1 VLPLHHGSIIG
12 YCGCKFNA
20 KFPSYKGFFNF
31 FTGVQNGVFKV
42 KTSLYSKEIQTVL
55 SNRDRL
61 AALKNN
67 RREIAFQGTYLQI
80 DKKEMLKT
88 HSQVKTKEL
97 FALNY

>member
-1 VLPLHHGSIIG
+1 
-12 YCGCKFNA
+12 
-20 KFPSYKGFFNF
+20 
-31 FTGVQNGVFKV
+31 
-42 KTSLYSKEIQTVL
+42 LYSKEIQTEL

-61 AALKNN
+61 AALKNK
-67 RREIAFQGTYLQI
+67 RREIAFQGTCLQF

>member
-1 VLPLHHGSIIG
+1 LGIAGANLTQSFLLTKVFLTFLQAYKTGFLKSIHPCI
-12 YCGCKFNA
+12 
-20 KFPSYKGFFNF
+20 
-31 FTGVQNGVFKV
+31 Q
-42 KTSLYSKEIQTVL
+42 KEIQTVL
-55 SNRDRL
+55 SNRDRH

-67 RREIAFQGTYLQI
+67 RREITFQGTYLQI